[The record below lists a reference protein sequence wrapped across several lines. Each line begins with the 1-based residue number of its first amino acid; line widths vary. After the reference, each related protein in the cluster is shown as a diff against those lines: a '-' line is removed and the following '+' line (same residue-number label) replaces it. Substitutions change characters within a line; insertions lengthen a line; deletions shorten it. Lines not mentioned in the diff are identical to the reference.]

1 MPEPLIELRAATVEL
16 GGRKVLDGYSFT
28 AGAGEVV
35 LVTGPNGAGKST
47 LLRALSGE
55 LRGGELRL
63 GGDDASALSPA
74 VLARRR
80 AWLEQ
85 QPTCAWGLTAAEVVA
100 LGGPDVG
107 GALAQVGAT
116 HLHDRTITELS
127 GGERRLVHVARCLA
141 QLGAPKGKVLLLDE
155 PDAGLDAA
163 HRQKLAEAL
172 RGFAD
177 AGGSVVVA
185 THGEGWGKGEGE
197 QGDGRRGD
205 RGWGDR
211 EVRVAGGG

>member
-1 MPEPLIELRAATVEL
+1 MPEPLIELRDATVEL
-16 GGRKVLDGYSFT
+16 GDRRVLERVSL
-28 AGAGEVV
+28 AAQAGEII

-47 LLRALSGE
+47 LLRTLSGE

-63 GGDDASALSPA
+63 GGVDAHSLSPPD
-74 VLARRR
+74 LARRR

-85 QPTCAWGLTAAEVVA
+85 HPTCAWALTAAEVVA

-116 HLHDRTITELS
+116 ELHDRRITELS

-141 QLGAPKGKVLLLDE
+141 QLGAPAGKALLLDE

-163 HRQKLAEAL
+163 HREKLSKAL
-172 RGFAD
+172 RAFAD
-177 AGGSVVVA
+177 AGGAVVVA
-185 THGEGWGKGEGE
+185 THGAMKVEGAREWRVGGEEG
-197 QGDGRRGD
+197 QGG
-205 RGWGDR
+205 
-211 EVRVAGGG
+211 